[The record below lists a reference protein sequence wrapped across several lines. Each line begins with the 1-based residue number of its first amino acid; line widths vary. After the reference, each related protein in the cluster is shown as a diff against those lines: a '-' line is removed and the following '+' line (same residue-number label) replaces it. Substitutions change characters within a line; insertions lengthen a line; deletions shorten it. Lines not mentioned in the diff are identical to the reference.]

1 MKLPSH
7 EKTLCSVACL
17 ALALWM
23 GRLCFFAP
31 VELAKN
37 DIALLGLGFGAL
49 ILGYAAVL
57 VLFSKDGA

>member
-1 MKLPSH
+1 
-7 EKTLCSVACL
+7 
-17 ALALWM
+17 M